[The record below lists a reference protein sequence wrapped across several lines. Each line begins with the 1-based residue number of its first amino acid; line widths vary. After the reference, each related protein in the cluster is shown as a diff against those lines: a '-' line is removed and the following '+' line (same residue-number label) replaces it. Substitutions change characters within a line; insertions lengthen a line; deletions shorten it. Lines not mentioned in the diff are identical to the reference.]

1 MKTILI
7 TGGCGYIGSHVCV
20 ELIQEGYE
28 VIVIDNLCNSS
39 IEVLKRIS
47 NITGSDISFYQND
60 VRDKSA
66 LLKIFKKHSID
77 SVMHFAGS
85 KSLPESL
92 EHPIKY
98 YNNNVV
104 GAITLCKAMAE
115 SNCKSIVFSSSAAV
129 YGNPTRLPITE
140 NSPLSTSNPY
150 GQSKLIIERLLQ
162 DIFISDGQ
170 WNIAILRYF
179 NPVGAH
185 ESGLIGESPKGV
197 PSNIFP
203 CMCQVAI
210 GKRLK
215 LTIYGGDYD
224 TSDGTGIRD
233 YIHVVDLANGHVKA
247 LKSFK
252 HEPQIFSINLGTGR
266 GYSVLEIIKEF
277 EIVSERTIP
286 YEIVSR
292 REGDIAVSYADPS
305 LAAKKLNWKAEYK
318 LKKMCQDAW
327 RWQSMSPNGYN

>member
-1 MKTILI
+1 MKTVLI

-20 ELIQEGYE
+20 EMLMEGYE

-39 IEVLKRIS
+39 REVLNRIER
-47 NITGSDISFYQND
+47 ITGSKVTFYEND
-60 VRDKSA
+60 VRNKSS
-66 LLKIFKKHSID
+66 LLEIFNTHDID
-77 SVMHFAGS
+77 SVIHFAGL

-92 EHPIKY
+92 EYPKKY

-104 GAITLCKAMAE
+104 GAITLCEAMAE

-140 NSPLSTSNPY
+140 NFPLSTSKPY

-185 ESGLIGESPKGV
+185 ESGLIGESPKGI

-203 CMCQVAI
+203 YMCQVAI
-210 GKRLK
+210 GKRPK

-247 LKSFK
+247 LQSFK
-252 HEPQIFSINLGTGR
+252 DEPQIFSVNLGTGR

-277 EIVSERTIP
+277 EKASGRNIH
-286 YEIVSR
+286 YEISSR
-292 REGDIAVSYADPS
+292 RDGDVAKSYSDPS
-305 LAAKKLNWKAEYK
+305 LASKKLNWTAKYK

-327 RWQSMSPNGYN
+327 QWQVLNPNGYD